1 MRFYLTL
8 FTLLVVFA
16 MTMTM
21 PAKSQ
26 IRRPCD
32 GHRPYYHEIDTGP
45 GSLIADLFFFP
56 GTLTVGVAAA
66 PFAGAKALCV
76 PLSHGV
82 RLVKAKHKRA
92 NNANPQGY

>member
-1 MRFYLTL
+1 MRI
-8 FTLLVVFA
+8 LLIIAILVF
-16 MTMTM
+16 MTAT
-21 PAKSQ
+21 ATAQK

-82 RLVKAKHKRA
+82 RIVKAKRKRA
-92 NNANPQGY
+92 NNADSQGY

>member
-1 MRFYLTL
+1 MRIAIFIIALLSLMTL
-8 FTLLVVFA
+8 
-16 MTMTM
+16 
-21 PAKSQ
+21 PAHSQ

-32 GHRPYYHEIDTGP
+32 GHRPYYHEIDSGP

-82 RLVKAKHKRA
+82 RIVKAKRKRA
-92 NNANPQGY
+92 NNANAQGY